1 MRWMWPLV
9 WEPGKILS
17 LVHFLIC
24 PQSQLPTLIKSTRH
38 PDLLTHHLYFWSP
51 PLQNALLSL
60 SPSVSPLKLHLHSLY
75 HPLPCCYRQLPVDFI
90 SYGSLPNFM
99 APTLWF
105 TLYGSTSHTRLLIV
119 LVSFPVALIKYPRQ
133 ELREERFYFAH
144 NSKLQPMVVGK
155 SRQQEPEVHSQEQPE
170 NESMHASSCSVN
182 SLLFTWSRAQPIKM
196 VSFIQDI
203 GLPTSVNSSN
213 NSSQAKLYNCSL
225 ILTSQWFW
233 LCQSFN
239 QN

>member
-51 PLQNALLSL
+51 PLRNALLSL

-105 TLYGSTSHTRLLIV
+105 TLYGSTSYTRLLIV

-133 ELREERFYFAH
+133 ELGKKGFILLIILNYSPWLWE
-144 NSKLQPMVVGK
+144 NQGSKNLKYIVK
-155 SRQQEPEVHSQEQPE
+155 SSQRMKACTLP
-170 NESMHASSCSVN
+170 
-182 SLLFTWSRAQPIKM
+182 RAQLTLSYSLGPGPSPLKWYH
-196 VSFIQDI
+196 SFRI
-203 GLPTSVNSSN
+203 
-213 NSSQAKLYNCSL
+213 
-225 ILTSQWFW
+225 
-233 LCQSFN
+233 
-239 QN
+239 